1 MYGLHGSPRRRR
13 VIRGEFIA
21 GAIGC
26 CGLGAWTL
34 AAGSGWLVLGLW
46 LIGAG
51 ANYLVLAIEAQR
63 LSRPGAL
70 DARMA
75 DLDVRA
81 ELRAAGVA
89 QLWIAVPLSLC
100 LAAVL
105 APRR

>member
-1 MYGLHGSPRRRR
+1 MYGLHGAARRRR
-13 VIRGEFIA
+13 VIRAEFIA

-26 CGLGAWTL
+26 CGLGALTL
-34 AAGSGWLVLGLW
+34 SAGHGWLVIGLW

-51 ANYLVLAIEAQR
+51 GNYLALALEAQR
-63 LSRPGAL
+63 LSRPGVL

-81 ELRAAGVA
+81 ELRAAGVG

-100 LAAVL
+100 LAAIIP
-105 APRR
+105 ARR